1 MHLFFLRLSCSSCLF
16 LLLYH
21 GITAIS
27 PPSKSLM
34 LRIHVQA
41 ALINTILVLNFTEAA
56 NTGKFIIV
64 VNETLETLLEI
75 RTVVLA
81 AEFLIVLSAAV
92 GI

>member
-1 MHLFFLRLSCSSCLF
+1 
-16 LLLYH
+16 
-21 GITAIS
+21 
-27 PPSKSLM
+27 M